1 MRLKKWTL
9 VAGLGLL
16 MAMLLSGCA
25 SETPIPEDVD
35 EQALLAVGQEAFD
48 LLIADEFETLC
59 DRIRDDIVTQVEVTP
74 EKIQKQMD
82 VDEQQ
87 YGKLKKVKEIW
98 TSGVPA
104 DEESKIEEHVIV
116 WYECQYEEQRLVY
129 GFSFDLDLNLI
140 GMSVNRE

>member
-1 MRLKKWTL
+1 MKLKKWTR
-9 VAGLGLL
+9 VACLGLL

-25 SETPIPEDVD
+25 SEIPIPEDMD
-35 EQALLAVGQEAFD
+35 EQALLAAGQEVFD
-48 LLIADEFETLC
+48 LLIADEFETIC
-59 DRIRDDIVTQVEVTP
+59 DRIRDDIVTQVEITP

-87 YGKLKKVKEIW
+87 YGKLKKVKETW

-104 DEESKIEEHVIV
+104 DEEAKIEEHVIA
-116 WYECQYEEQRLVY
+116 WFECEYAEQRLVY

>member
-1 MRLKKWTL
+1 MKCKKWTL
-9 VAGLGLL
+9 AVGLGLL

-25 SETPIPEDVD
+25 SETPIPENID
-35 EQALLAVGQEAFD
+35 EQALLAAGQEVFD
-48 LLIADEFETLC
+48 LLIADEFETIC
-59 DRIRDDIVTQVEVTP
+59 DRIRDDIVTQVEITP

-87 YGKLKKVKEIW
+87 YGKLKKVNEIW

-104 DEESKIEEHVIV
+104 DEESNIEEHVIV
-116 WYECQYEEQRLVY
+116 WYECQYQEQRLVY